1 MFVVLCSLYWWHYT
15 ISGMPRRPQYHVK
28 DCGGNSTTLQPAT
41 TVTFTVASDLTTSE
55 PATEETSEVATV
67 TSETA
72 AAAEASTDTTEKS
85 KRSKAIALCS
95 LSHFLQCKCGL

>member
-1 MFVVLCSLYWWHYT
+1 MECLDDLKYDAISKQCLYD
-15 ISGMPRRPQYHVK
+15 YHVK

-85 KRSKAIALCS
+85 EPCRHHKSGFIATGCS
-95 LSHFLQCKCGL
+95 SRFTVCIDG